1 MPSMSVMDCSLQERI
16 ETCGQCGRT
25 LPLAKPVP
33 GQLAIRWI
41 CKGCSASYQAVLAVD
56 SLAEALDHVR
66 PAGLVFDRK
75 KLVHPPGAIANF
87 VKKAVGETKPDNER
101 RGVPRYRLV
110 VPAIALP
117 MDQRLRPVDD
127 PFAALTRN
135 ISKSGLC
142 LAHTRAVRA
151 ELLAVELSDLEG
163 ETMQLVMRLL
173 RCRPTNRF
181 YEIAGAF
188 LVRMASSA
196 APPESDRR

>member
-1 MPSMSVMDCSLQERI
+1 MSVIDHPTQERI

-25 LPLAKPVP
+25 LPLAKPAP

-41 CKGCSASYQAVLAVD
+41 CNGCSASYQAVLAVD

-66 PAGLVFDRK
+66 PTGLVFDRK
-75 KLVHPPGAIANF
+75 KLLHPPEAIAIF
-87 VKKAVGETKPDNER
+87 VKKAVGEMKADRER
-101 RGVPRYRLV
+101 RGTPRYPLV
-110 VPAIALP
+110 APAIGLP

-127 PFAALTRN
+127 AFAAMTRD

-142 LAHTRAVRA
+142 LVHTRAVRA
-151 ELLAVELSDLEG
+151 ELLAVELSDLQG

-188 LVRMASSA
+188 LVRMATSP
-196 APPESDRR
+196 APPDTDRS